1 MKRYVRAFRGCMSD
15 DAVKKIV
22 YERTPIDT
30 ILDIYTDSEFSEVV
44 GRAGG
49 DTLTY
54 RIYPDG
60 RIYER

>member
-1 MKRYVRAFRGCMSD
+1 MKKYVRAFRECMSD
-15 DAVKKIV
+15 DQVKKIIQT
-22 YERTPIDT
+22 RTPIDT

-49 DTLTY
+49 DVLTY

-60 RIYER
+60 RICER